1 MQKIRLKIIKNN
13 VLIEVTTNKMQR
25 SVLFRKSSVTVKCN
39 QNPKEQSNNAQFASK
54 QRAVFRNFH
63 NKRNDEVKM
72 NFSTL
77 VTISQREWKQ
87 VNTFIEELDVFHKEQ
102 FENLKGMVNR
112 GGKETTAA
120 DDTTTTETTTLDIN
134 VTTSS
139 SDENIFLEK

>member
-1 MQKIRLKIIKNN
+1 
-13 VLIEVTTNKMQR
+13 MQR
-25 SVLFRKSSVTVKCN
+25 SVLFRKASVSVKCN
-39 QNPKEQSNNAQFASK
+39 HNPKEQTNNSQFASK

-63 NKRNDEVKM
+63 NKRNDEVKT

-77 VTISQREWKQ
+77 VTISQREWRQ
-87 VNTFIEELDVFHKEQ
+87 VNVFLEELDVFHKEQ

-112 GGKETTAA
+112 GKETTAA
-120 DDTTTTETTTLDIN
+120 DETTTETTTLDIN